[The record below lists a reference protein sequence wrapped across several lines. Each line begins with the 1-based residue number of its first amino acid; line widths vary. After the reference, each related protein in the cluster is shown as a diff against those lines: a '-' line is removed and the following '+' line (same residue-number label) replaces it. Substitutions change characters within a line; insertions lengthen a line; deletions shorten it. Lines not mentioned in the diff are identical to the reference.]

1 MQLLRQSPQRRPRN
15 RGHWPLKMMLD
26 ISPVL
31 GEKSAFSQPTTRT
44 VLPRLLYSLW
54 DIPFAMFVYAML
66 QLITILSKPISFVF
80 FFYSRFTPN
89 TTVRVL

>member
-15 RGHWPLKMMLD
+15 RGHWPLKMTLD

-31 GEKSAFSQPTTRT
+31 GGKSASHSPTSST
-44 VLPRLLYSLW
+44 VLSRLLYSLW

-66 QLITILSKPISFVF
+66 QLIMILSKPISFVF
-80 FFYSRFTPN
+80 FFYFRFTPN

>member
-1 MQLLRQSPQRRPRN
+1 
-15 RGHWPLKMMLD
+15 MMLD

-80 FFYSRFTPN
+80 FLLFPLHSEYHCSC
-89 TTVRVL
+89 TVANKSITCVP

>member
-1 MQLLRQSPQRRPRN
+1 MT
-15 RGHWPLKMMLD
+15 LD

-31 GEKSAFSQPTTRT
+31 VEKVLFHNPITRT

-80 FFYSRFTPN
+80 FFYFRFNPN